1 MEWLLLLLLS
11 SAAAGV
17 VAYFFRDNAQDVS
30 SVSPKE
36 KEQESKKKLIE
47 QENLENLGARSSP
60 QLPEAKQKIRFSVE
74 KSDLEKFKDYIKKV
88 PSPIQPEVIQ
98 TDDLKK
104 TLQDVKQDRY
114 RKKKPLKVTYTT
126 DEIIPRMS
134 PFSRHRRPLQNA
146 EKFVE
151 EQKAKE
157 ALSIYER
164 LLKRIPDEE
173 IKQKIQK
180 NIDDIK
186 RWLLGLDEDE
196 ETIEFPE
203 IIIPLT
209 AQTVA
214 IEKFNEGLK
223 QISEDIARE
232 IAKAFSDGIK
242 DIKATLNVSDAKIE
256 VKEIKA
262 QQFNAEAKEIKSKK
276 FLVGESNIVGSDTG
290 AGSVIEAK
298 EVRAEKLSVGGAG
311 GVGDGAGGGGA
322 GGIGADRVIE
332 AKEVRAD
339 KLSVGG
345 AGGVGDGAGG
355 GGAGG
360 IGADRVIEAKEV
372 RADKLSV
379 GGAGG
384 VGDGAGGGGAGG
396 IGADRVIEAK
406 EVRADKLS
414 VGGAGGV
421 GDGAGGGG
429 AGGIGAGRVIEAKE
443 VRADKLS
450 VGGAGGV
457 GDGAGGGGAGGIGAG
472 RVIEAKEVRADK
484 LSVGG
489 AGGVGDGAGG
499 GGAGGI
505 GADRV
510 IEAKEVRADKLSVGG
525 AGGVGDGAGGG
536 GAGGIG
542 ADRVIEAKEVRA
554 DKLSVG
560 GAGGVGD
567 GAGGGGA
574 GGIGAGRVIEAKEV
588 RADKLSV
595 GGAGGVG
602 DGAGGGGA
610 GGIGAGR
617 VIEAKE
623 VRADKLSVGGA
634 GGVGDG
640 AGGGG
645 AGGIGAGRVI
655 EAKEVRADKLSVG
668 GAGGI
673 RTGKKEETQTSIE
686 KKEIIISR
694 SKEPEEL
701 SPKAPHTV
709 YYIVPSFVR
718 KIPKTI
724 QKQKGIPEIEQAEIP
739 LPIGPKVP
747 TRPEE
752 YFQSILTK
760 EGFQFDEEGNLITD
774 GWTDK
779 DFDREWEKY
788 KHLPLIDRR
797 SGLDRRKEFDFDPS
811 RPDRRSGEDR
821 RKINLFEEREKF
833 LEKYLKHLERKEILE
848 KYKDFQNNKEL
859 SVYETPETKENIVIS
874 IPPSAEELGLEEL
887 EEIELPEPISEKF
900 EDLQESIKTIQI
912 DVEPISDEI
921 VKEEKSEVEITP
933 SITSG
938 TLDSEK
944 LEEQEEIE
952 LEELNLPEAESQE
965 NDMLSLEIPEIEPI
979 EIQETT
985 QEPEKEGIPYSKVE
999 IIEPPINLEEL
1010 NLPDPEEIIVEEL
1023 EQKSFPSMPQQEYPQ
1038 PLQEQQEQTEA
1049 LQKPEKPEE
1058 IIVEELEQ
1066 KSFPSMP
1073 QHEYPQ
1079 PLQEQQEQTEALQ
1092 KPEKPEEGMPQ
1103 PQEPSLEPKQEQL
1116 SEGVEELDFP
1126 DVPEAPEKKGP
1137 VQEIRG
1143 VLELK
1148 PPDEDDAPFLTL
1160 TYDFS
1165 KIPDSFQLSKN
1176 YHTLEYVYYKYKPL
1190 LIKAQEFARRKM
1202 LKNALNY
1209 YRMIKSQNIPP
1220 EFKRM
1225 INRNIQDITDYIEKF
1240 MMSRTND

>member
-1 MEWLLLLLLS
+1 MVISSQLKNMEWLLLLLLS
-11 SAAAGV
+11 SAAAGA

-232 IAKAFSDGIK
+232 IAKAFADGIK

-256 VKEIKA
+256 AKEIKA
-262 QQFNAEAKEIKSKK
+262 QQFNAEAKEIKSEK

-290 AGSVIEAK
+290 ADRVIEAK
-298 EVRAEKLSVGGAG
+298 EVRAEKLRVGGAG

-332 AKEVRAD
+332 AKEVRAEKLSVGGAGGGGSGGIGADRVIEAKEVRAD
-339 KLSVGG
+339 KLRVGGAGGVGGGAGGIGAGRVIEAKEVRAEKLRVGGAGGVGGGAGGGGAGGIGADRVIEAKEVRAEKLRVGGAGGVGGGAGGGGAGGIGADRVIEAKEVRAEKLRVGG

-355 GGAGG
+355 GGSGG

-384 VGDGAGGGGAGG
+384 
-396 IGADRVIEAK
+396 I
-406 EVRADKLS
+406 S
-414 VGGAGGV
+414 
-421 GDGAGGGG
+421 
-429 AGGIGAGRVIEAKE
+429 
-443 VRADKLS
+443 
-450 VGGAGGV
+450 
-457 GDGAGGGGAGGIGAG
+457 
-472 RVIEAKEVRADK
+472 
-484 LSVGG
+484 
-489 AGGVGDGAGG
+489 
-499 GGAGGI
+499 
-505 GADRV
+505 
-510 IEAKEVRADKLSVGG
+510 
-525 AGGVGDGAGGG
+525 
-536 GAGGIG
+536 
-542 ADRVIEAKEVRA
+542 
-554 DKLSVG
+554 
-560 GAGGVGD
+560 
-567 GAGGGGA
+567 
-574 GGIGAGRVIEAKEV
+574 
-588 RADKLSV
+588 
-595 GGAGGVG
+595 
-602 DGAGGGGA
+602 
-610 GGIGAGR
+610 
-617 VIEAKE
+617 
-623 VRADKLSVGGA
+623 
-634 GGVGDG
+634 
-640 AGGGG
+640 
-645 AGGIGAGRVI
+645 
-655 EAKEVRADKLSVG
+655 
-668 GAGGI
+668 
-673 RTGKKEETQTSIE
+673 TGKKEETQTSIE

-747 TRPEE
+747 TMPEE

-921 VKEEKSEVEITP
+921 EKEEKSEVEITP

-985 QEPEKEGIPYSKVE
+985 QEPEKEGIPYPKVE

-1023 EQKSFPSMPQQEYPQ
+1023 EQKSFPSMPQQ
-1038 PLQEQQEQTEA
+1038 
-1049 LQKPEKPEE
+1049 
-1058 IIVEELEQ
+1058 
-1066 KSFPSMP
+1066 
-1073 QHEYPQ
+1073 EYPQ

>member
-11 SAAAGV
+11 SAAAGA

-126 DEIIPRMS
+126 DEIIPRTS

-256 VKEIKA
+256 AKEIKA
-262 QQFNAEAKEIKSKK
+262 QQFNAEAKEIKSEK
-276 FLVGESNIVGSDTG
+276 FLVGESNIVGSDIG
-290 AGSVIEAK
+290 ADNVIEAK

-311 GVGDGAGGGGA
+311 GVGDGAGGGGS
-322 GGIGADRVIE
+322 GGIGAGGVIE
-332 AKEVRAD
+332 AKEVRAE

-345 AGGVGDGAGG
+345 AV
-355 GGAGG
+355 GG
-360 IGADRVIEAKEV
+360 I
-372 RADKLSV
+372 S
-379 GGAGG
+379 
-384 VGDGAGGGGAGG
+384 
-396 IGADRVIEAK
+396 
-406 EVRADKLS
+406 
-414 VGGAGGV
+414 
-421 GDGAGGGG
+421 
-429 AGGIGAGRVIEAKE
+429 
-443 VRADKLS
+443 
-450 VGGAGGV
+450 
-457 GDGAGGGGAGGIGAG
+457 
-472 RVIEAKEVRADK
+472 
-484 LSVGG
+484 
-489 AGGVGDGAGG
+489 
-499 GGAGGI
+499 
-505 GADRV
+505 
-510 IEAKEVRADKLSVGG
+510 
-525 AGGVGDGAGGG
+525 
-536 GAGGIG
+536 
-542 ADRVIEAKEVRA
+542 
-554 DKLSVG
+554 
-560 GAGGVGD
+560 
-567 GAGGGGA
+567 
-574 GGIGAGRVIEAKEV
+574 
-588 RADKLSV
+588 
-595 GGAGGVG
+595 
-602 DGAGGGGA
+602 
-610 GGIGAGR
+610 
-617 VIEAKE
+617 
-623 VRADKLSVGGA
+623 
-634 GGVGDG
+634 
-640 AGGGG
+640 
-645 AGGIGAGRVI
+645 
-655 EAKEVRADKLSVG
+655 
-668 GAGGI
+668 
-673 RTGKKEETQTSIE
+673 TGKKEETQTSIE

-921 VKEEKSEVEITP
+921 EKEEKSEVEITP

-1049 LQKPEKPEE
+1049 LQ
-1058 IIVEELEQ
+1058 
-1066 KSFPSMP
+1066 
-1073 QHEYPQ
+1073 
-1079 PLQEQQEQTEALQ
+1079 
-1092 KPEKPEEGMPQ
+1092 KPEEGMPQ

>member
-11 SAAAGV
+11 SAAAGA

-47 QENLENLGARSSP
+47 QENLENLGARSIP

-256 VKEIKA
+256 AKEIKA
-262 QQFNAEAKEIKSKK
+262 QQFNAEAKEIKSEK
-276 FLVGESNIVGSDTG
+276 FLVGESNIVGSDIG
-290 AGSVIEAK
+290 ADRVIEAK

-311 GVGDGAGGGGA
+311 GVGDGAGGGGS
-322 GGIGADRVIE
+322 GGIGAGGVIE
-332 AKEVRAD
+332 AKEVRAE

-345 AGGVGDGAGG
+345 AV
-355 GGAGG
+355 
-360 IGADRVIEAKEV
+360 
-372 RADKLSV
+372 
-379 GGAGG
+379 
-384 VGDGAGGGGAGG
+384 
-396 IGADRVIEAK
+396 
-406 EVRADKLS
+406 
-414 VGGAGGV
+414 
-421 GDGAGGGG
+421 
-429 AGGIGAGRVIEAKE
+429 
-443 VRADKLS
+443 
-450 VGGAGGV
+450 
-457 GDGAGGGGAGGIGAG
+457 
-472 RVIEAKEVRADK
+472 
-484 LSVGG
+484 
-489 AGGVGDGAGG
+489 
-499 GGAGGI
+499 
-505 GADRV
+505 
-510 IEAKEVRADKLSVGG
+510 
-525 AGGVGDGAGGG
+525 
-536 GAGGIG
+536 
-542 ADRVIEAKEVRA
+542 
-554 DKLSVG
+554 
-560 GAGGVGD
+560 
-567 GAGGGGA
+567 
-574 GGIGAGRVIEAKEV
+574 
-588 RADKLSV
+588 
-595 GGAGGVG
+595 
-602 DGAGGGGA
+602 
-610 GGIGAGR
+610 
-617 VIEAKE
+617 
-623 VRADKLSVGGA
+623 
-634 GGVGDG
+634 
-640 AGGGG
+640 
-645 AGGIGAGRVI
+645 
-655 EAKEVRADKLSVG
+655 
-668 GAGGI
+668 GGI

-921 VKEEKSEVEITP
+921 EKEEKSEVEITS

-938 TLDSEK
+938 TLDPEK

-1023 EQKSFPSMPQQEYPQ
+1023 EQKSFPSMPQQ
-1038 PLQEQQEQTEA
+1038 
-1049 LQKPEKPEE
+1049 
-1058 IIVEELEQ
+1058 
-1066 KSFPSMP
+1066 
-1073 QHEYPQ
+1073 EYPQ

>member
-47 QENLENLGARSSP
+47 QENLENLGARSIP

-74 KSDLEKFKDYIKKV
+74 KSDLVKFKDYIKKV

-126 DEIIPRMS
+126 DEIIPRTS

-232 IAKAFSDGIK
+232 IAKAFADGIK

-256 VKEIKA
+256 AKEIKA
-262 QQFNAEAKEIKSKK
+262 QQFNAEAKEIKSEK

-290 AGSVIEAK
+290 AGRVIEAK

-311 GVGDGAGGGGA
+311 GVGDGAGGGGSGGIGA
-322 GGIGADRVIE
+322 GRVIEAKEVRAEKLSVGGAGGVGDGAGSGGTGGIGADRVIE

-345 AGGVGDGAGG
+345 AGG
-355 GGAGG
+355 
-360 IGADRVIEAKEV
+360 I
-372 RADKLSV
+372 S
-379 GGAGG
+379 
-384 VGDGAGGGGAGG
+384 
-396 IGADRVIEAK
+396 
-406 EVRADKLS
+406 
-414 VGGAGGV
+414 
-421 GDGAGGGG
+421 
-429 AGGIGAGRVIEAKE
+429 
-443 VRADKLS
+443 
-450 VGGAGGV
+450 
-457 GDGAGGGGAGGIGAG
+457 
-472 RVIEAKEVRADK
+472 
-484 LSVGG
+484 
-489 AGGVGDGAGG
+489 
-499 GGAGGI
+499 
-505 GADRV
+505 
-510 IEAKEVRADKLSVGG
+510 
-525 AGGVGDGAGGG
+525 
-536 GAGGIG
+536 
-542 ADRVIEAKEVRA
+542 
-554 DKLSVG
+554 
-560 GAGGVGD
+560 
-567 GAGGGGA
+567 
-574 GGIGAGRVIEAKEV
+574 
-588 RADKLSV
+588 
-595 GGAGGVG
+595 
-602 DGAGGGGA
+602 
-610 GGIGAGR
+610 
-617 VIEAKE
+617 
-623 VRADKLSVGGA
+623 
-634 GGVGDG
+634 
-640 AGGGG
+640 
-645 AGGIGAGRVI
+645 
-655 EAKEVRADKLSVG
+655 
-668 GAGGI
+668 
-673 RTGKKEETQTSIE
+673 TGKKEETQTSIE

-921 VKEEKSEVEITP
+921 EKEEKSEVEITS

-938 TLDSEK
+938 TLDPEK

-1038 PLQEQQEQTEA
+1038 PLQEQKEQ
-1049 LQKPEKPEE
+1049 
-1058 IIVEELEQ
+1058 
-1066 KSFPSMP
+1066 S
-1073 QHEYPQ
+1073 
-1079 PLQEQQEQTEALQ
+1079 EALQ

>member
-11 SAAAGV
+11 SAAAGA

-164 LLKRIPDEE
+164 LLKRISDEE

-232 IAKAFSDGIK
+232 IAKAFADGIK

-256 VKEIKA
+256 AKEIKA
-262 QQFNAEAKEIKSKK
+262 QQFNAEAKEIKSEK
-276 FLVGESNIVGSDTG
+276 FLVGESNIVGSDIG
-290 AGSVIEAK
+290 ADRVIEAK

-311 GVGDGAGGGGA
+311 GVGDGAGGGGSGGSGA
-322 GGIGADRVIE
+322 DNVIEAKEVRAEKLSVGGAGGVGGGAGGGGSGGIGADRVIE
-332 AKEVRAD
+332 AKEVRAE

-355 GGAGG
+355 GGSGG
-360 IGADRVIEAKEV
+360 IGADN
-372 RADKLSV
+372 
-379 GGAGG
+379 
-384 VGDGAGGGGAGG
+384 
-396 IGADRVIEAK
+396 
-406 EVRADKLS
+406 
-414 VGGAGGV
+414 
-421 GDGAGGGG
+421 
-429 AGGIGAGRVIEAKE
+429 
-443 VRADKLS
+443 
-450 VGGAGGV
+450 
-457 GDGAGGGGAGGIGAG
+457 
-472 RVIEAKEVRADK
+472 
-484 LSVGG
+484 
-489 AGGVGDGAGG
+489 
-499 GGAGGI
+499 
-505 GADRV
+505 
-510 IEAKEVRADKLSVGG
+510 
-525 AGGVGDGAGGG
+525 
-536 GAGGIG
+536 
-542 ADRVIEAKEVRA
+542 
-554 DKLSVG
+554 
-560 GAGGVGD
+560 
-567 GAGGGGA
+567 
-574 GGIGAGRVIEAKEV
+574 
-588 RADKLSV
+588 
-595 GGAGGVG
+595 
-602 DGAGGGGA
+602 
-610 GGIGAGR
+610 
-617 VIEAKE
+617 
-623 VRADKLSVGGA
+623 
-634 GGVGDG
+634 
-640 AGGGG
+640 
-645 AGGIGAGRVI
+645 VI

-673 RTGKKEETQTSIE
+673 STGKKEETQTSIE

-921 VKEEKSEVEITP
+921 EKEEKSEVEITP

-985 QEPEKEGIPYSKVE
+985 QEPEKGGIPYSKVE

-1023 EQKSFPSMPQQEYPQ
+1023 EQKSFPSMPQQ
-1038 PLQEQQEQTEA
+1038 
-1049 LQKPEKPEE
+1049 
-1058 IIVEELEQ
+1058 
-1066 KSFPSMP
+1066 
-1073 QHEYPQ
+1073 EYPQ

>member
-1 MEWLLLLLLS
+1 VEQVVLVMEL
-11 SAAAGV
+11 AG
-17 VAYFFRDNAQDVS
+17 
-30 SVSPKE
+30 
-36 KEQESKKKLIE
+36 
-47 QENLENLGARSSP
+47 G
-60 QLPEAKQKIRFSVE
+60 
-74 KSDLEKFKDYIKKV
+74 
-88 PSPIQPEVIQ
+88 
-98 TDDLKK
+98 TGDD
-104 TLQDVKQDRY
+104 R
-114 RKKKPLKVTYTT
+114 
-126 DEIIPRMS
+126 
-134 PFSRHRRPLQNA
+134 
-146 EKFVE
+146 
-151 EQKAKE
+151 
-157 ALSIYER
+157 
-164 LLKRIPDEE
+164 
-173 IKQKIQK
+173 
-180 NIDDIK
+180 
-186 RWLLGLDEDE
+186 
-196 ETIEFPE
+196 
-203 IIIPLT
+203 
-209 AQTVA
+209 
-214 IEKFNEGLK
+214 
-223 QISEDIARE
+223 
-232 IAKAFSDGIK
+232 
-242 DIKATLNVSDAKIE
+242 
-256 VKEIKA
+256 
-262 QQFNAEAKEIKSKK
+262 
-276 FLVGESNIVGSDTG
+276 
-290 AGSVIEAK
+290 VIEAK

-332 AKEVRAD
+332 AKEVRAEKLSVGGAGGVGDGAGGGGSGGIGADRVIEAKEVRAD
-339 KLSVGG
+339 KVSVGG

-372 RADKLSV
+372 RAEKLSV

-384 VGDGAGGGGAGG
+384 VGDGAGGGGSGG

-421 GDGAGGGG
+421 
-429 AGGIGAGRVIEAKE
+429 
-443 VRADKLS
+443 S
-450 VGGAGGV
+450 
-457 GDGAGGGGAGGIGAG
+457 
-472 RVIEAKEVRADK
+472 
-484 LSVGG
+484 
-489 AGGVGDGAGG
+489 
-499 GGAGGI
+499 
-505 GADRV
+505 
-510 IEAKEVRADKLSVGG
+510 
-525 AGGVGDGAGGG
+525 
-536 GAGGIG
+536 
-542 ADRVIEAKEVRA
+542 
-554 DKLSVG
+554 
-560 GAGGVGD
+560 
-567 GAGGGGA
+567 
-574 GGIGAGRVIEAKEV
+574 
-588 RADKLSV
+588 
-595 GGAGGVG
+595 
-602 DGAGGGGA
+602 
-610 GGIGAGR
+610 
-617 VIEAKE
+617 
-623 VRADKLSVGGA
+623 
-634 GGVGDG
+634 
-640 AGGGG
+640 
-645 AGGIGAGRVI
+645 
-655 EAKEVRADKLSVG
+655 
-668 GAGGI
+668 
-673 RTGKKEETQTSIE
+673 TGKKEETQTSIE

-921 VKEEKSEVEITP
+921 EKEEKSEVEITPSITSGTLDSEKLEEQEEIELEELNLPEAESQENDMLSLEIPEIEPIEIQETTQEPEKEGIP

-1023 EQKSFPSMPQQEYPQ
+1023 EQKSFPSMPQQ
-1038 PLQEQQEQTEA
+1038 
-1049 LQKPEKPEE
+1049 
-1058 IIVEELEQ
+1058 
-1066 KSFPSMP
+1066 
-1073 QHEYPQ
+1073 EYPQ

>member
-47 QENLENLGARSSP
+47 QENLENLGARSIP

-74 KSDLEKFKDYIKKV
+74 KSDLVKFKDYIKKV

-126 DEIIPRMS
+126 DEIIPRTS

-256 VKEIKA
+256 AKEIKA
-262 QQFNAEAKEIKSKK
+262 QQFNAEAKEIKSEK
-276 FLVGESNIVGSDTG
+276 FLVGESNIVGSD
-290 AGSVIEAK
+290 
-298 EVRAEKLSVGGAG
+298 
-311 GVGDGAGGGGA
+311 
-322 GGIGADRVIE
+322 IGADRVIE

-345 AGGVGDGAGG
+345 AGG
-355 GGAGG
+355 
-360 IGADRVIEAKEV
+360 I
-372 RADKLSV
+372 S
-379 GGAGG
+379 
-384 VGDGAGGGGAGG
+384 
-396 IGADRVIEAK
+396 
-406 EVRADKLS
+406 
-414 VGGAGGV
+414 
-421 GDGAGGGG
+421 
-429 AGGIGAGRVIEAKE
+429 
-443 VRADKLS
+443 
-450 VGGAGGV
+450 
-457 GDGAGGGGAGGIGAG
+457 
-472 RVIEAKEVRADK
+472 
-484 LSVGG
+484 
-489 AGGVGDGAGG
+489 
-499 GGAGGI
+499 
-505 GADRV
+505 
-510 IEAKEVRADKLSVGG
+510 
-525 AGGVGDGAGGG
+525 
-536 GAGGIG
+536 
-542 ADRVIEAKEVRA
+542 
-554 DKLSVG
+554 
-560 GAGGVGD
+560 
-567 GAGGGGA
+567 
-574 GGIGAGRVIEAKEV
+574 
-588 RADKLSV
+588 
-595 GGAGGVG
+595 
-602 DGAGGGGA
+602 
-610 GGIGAGR
+610 
-617 VIEAKE
+617 
-623 VRADKLSVGGA
+623 
-634 GGVGDG
+634 
-640 AGGGG
+640 
-645 AGGIGAGRVI
+645 
-655 EAKEVRADKLSVG
+655 
-668 GAGGI
+668 
-673 RTGKKEETQTSIE
+673 TGKKEETQTSIE

-921 VKEEKSEVEITP
+921 EKEEKSEVEITS

-938 TLDSEK
+938 TLDPEK

-1038 PLQEQQEQTEA
+1038 PLQEQKEQ
-1049 LQKPEKPEE
+1049 
-1058 IIVEELEQ
+1058 
-1066 KSFPSMP
+1066 S
-1073 QHEYPQ
+1073 
-1079 PLQEQQEQTEALQ
+1079 EALQ

>member
-11 SAAAGV
+11 SAAAGA

-232 IAKAFSDGIK
+232 IAKAFADGIK

-256 VKEIKA
+256 AKEIKA
-262 QQFNAEAKEIKSKK
+262 QQFNAEAKEIKSEK

-290 AGSVIEAK
+290 AGRVIEAK

-311 GVGDGAGGGGA
+311 GVGDGAGSGGT

-345 AGGVGDGAGG
+345 AGG
-355 GGAGG
+355 
-360 IGADRVIEAKEV
+360 I
-372 RADKLSV
+372 S
-379 GGAGG
+379 
-384 VGDGAGGGGAGG
+384 
-396 IGADRVIEAK
+396 
-406 EVRADKLS
+406 
-414 VGGAGGV
+414 
-421 GDGAGGGG
+421 
-429 AGGIGAGRVIEAKE
+429 
-443 VRADKLS
+443 
-450 VGGAGGV
+450 
-457 GDGAGGGGAGGIGAG
+457 
-472 RVIEAKEVRADK
+472 
-484 LSVGG
+484 
-489 AGGVGDGAGG
+489 
-499 GGAGGI
+499 
-505 GADRV
+505 
-510 IEAKEVRADKLSVGG
+510 
-525 AGGVGDGAGGG
+525 
-536 GAGGIG
+536 
-542 ADRVIEAKEVRA
+542 
-554 DKLSVG
+554 
-560 GAGGVGD
+560 
-567 GAGGGGA
+567 
-574 GGIGAGRVIEAKEV
+574 
-588 RADKLSV
+588 
-595 GGAGGVG
+595 
-602 DGAGGGGA
+602 
-610 GGIGAGR
+610 
-617 VIEAKE
+617 
-623 VRADKLSVGGA
+623 
-634 GGVGDG
+634 
-640 AGGGG
+640 
-645 AGGIGAGRVI
+645 
-655 EAKEVRADKLSVG
+655 
-668 GAGGI
+668 
-673 RTGKKEETQTSIE
+673 TGKKEETQTSIE

-921 VKEEKSEVEITP
+921 EKEEKSEVEITP

-1023 EQKSFPSMPQQEYPQ
+1023 EQKSFPSMPQQ
-1038 PLQEQQEQTEA
+1038 
-1049 LQKPEKPEE
+1049 
-1058 IIVEELEQ
+1058 
-1066 KSFPSMP
+1066 
-1073 QHEYPQ
+1073 EYPQ

>member
-11 SAAAGV
+11 SAAAGA

-47 QENLENLGARSSP
+47 QENLENLGARSIP

-126 DEIIPRMS
+126 DEIIPRTS

-232 IAKAFSDGIK
+232 IAKAFADGIK

-256 VKEIKA
+256 AKEIKA
-262 QQFNAEAKEIKSKK
+262 QQFNAEAKEIKSEK
-276 FLVGESNIVGSDTG
+276 FLVGESNIVGSDIG
-290 AGSVIEAK
+290 ADRVIEAK

-311 GVGDGAGGGGA
+311 GVGDGAGGGGS

-345 AGGVGDGAGG
+345 AGGVVDGAGS

-360 IGADRVIEAKEV
+360 IGA
-372 RADKLSV
+372 S
-379 GGAGG
+379 
-384 VGDGAGGGGAGG
+384 
-396 IGADRVIEAK
+396 
-406 EVRADKLS
+406 
-414 VGGAGGV
+414 
-421 GDGAGGGG
+421 
-429 AGGIGAGRVIEAKE
+429 
-443 VRADKLS
+443 
-450 VGGAGGV
+450 
-457 GDGAGGGGAGGIGAG
+457 
-472 RVIEAKEVRADK
+472 
-484 LSVGG
+484 
-489 AGGVGDGAGG
+489 
-499 GGAGGI
+499 
-505 GADRV
+505 
-510 IEAKEVRADKLSVGG
+510 
-525 AGGVGDGAGGG
+525 
-536 GAGGIG
+536 
-542 ADRVIEAKEVRA
+542 
-554 DKLSVG
+554 
-560 GAGGVGD
+560 
-567 GAGGGGA
+567 
-574 GGIGAGRVIEAKEV
+574 
-588 RADKLSV
+588 
-595 GGAGGVG
+595 
-602 DGAGGGGA
+602 
-610 GGIGAGR
+610 
-617 VIEAKE
+617 
-623 VRADKLSVGGA
+623 
-634 GGVGDG
+634 
-640 AGGGG
+640 
-645 AGGIGAGRVI
+645 RVI

-673 RTGKKEETQTSIE
+673 NTGKKEETQTSIE

-921 VKEEKSEVEITP
+921 EKEEKSEVEITP

-1023 EQKSFPSMPQQEYPQ
+1023 EQKSFPSMPQQ
-1038 PLQEQQEQTEA
+1038 
-1049 LQKPEKPEE
+1049 
-1058 IIVEELEQ
+1058 
-1066 KSFPSMP
+1066 
-1073 QHEYPQ
+1073 EYPQ

>member
-1 MEWLLLLLLS
+1 MVISSQLKNMEWLLLLLLS
-11 SAAAGV
+11 SAAAGA
-17 VAYFFRDNAQDVS
+17 VAYFFRDNVQDVS
-30 SVSPKE
+30 TVSPKE
-36 KEQESKKKLIE
+36 KEQESKKELAE
-47 QENLENLGARSSP
+47 RENLENLGARSSP

-88 PSPIQPEVIQ
+88 PSPIQPEVIH

-126 DEIIPRMS
+126 DEIIPRTS

-232 IAKAFSDGIK
+232 IAKAFADGIK

-256 VKEIKA
+256 AKEIKA
-262 QQFNAEAKEIKSKK
+262 QQFNAEAKEIKSEK
-276 FLVGESNIVGSDTG
+276 FLVGESNIVGSDT
-290 AGSVIEAK
+290 
-298 EVRAEKLSVGGAG
+298 EV
-311 GVGDGAGGGGA
+311 DN
-322 GGIGADRVIE
+322 VIE

-345 AGGVGDGAGG
+345 AGGVGDGAGS

-360 IGADRVIEAKEV
+360 SGAGSVIEAKEV

-384 VGDGAGGGGAGG
+384 VGDGAGSGGAGG
-396 IGADRVIEAK
+396 SGADNVIEAK
-406 EVRADKLS
+406 EVRADRLS
-414 VGGAGGV
+414 VGGAGG
-421 GDGAGGGG
+421 
-429 AGGIGAGRVIEAKE
+429 GI
-443 VRADKLS
+443 S
-450 VGGAGGV
+450 
-457 GDGAGGGGAGGIGAG
+457 
-472 RVIEAKEVRADK
+472 
-484 LSVGG
+484 
-489 AGGVGDGAGG
+489 
-499 GGAGGI
+499 
-505 GADRV
+505 
-510 IEAKEVRADKLSVGG
+510 
-525 AGGVGDGAGGG
+525 
-536 GAGGIG
+536 
-542 ADRVIEAKEVRA
+542 
-554 DKLSVG
+554 
-560 GAGGVGD
+560 
-567 GAGGGGA
+567 
-574 GGIGAGRVIEAKEV
+574 
-588 RADKLSV
+588 
-595 GGAGGVG
+595 
-602 DGAGGGGA
+602 
-610 GGIGAGR
+610 
-617 VIEAKE
+617 
-623 VRADKLSVGGA
+623 
-634 GGVGDG
+634 
-640 AGGGG
+640 
-645 AGGIGAGRVI
+645 
-655 EAKEVRADKLSVG
+655 
-668 GAGGI
+668 
-673 RTGKKEETQTSIE
+673 TGKKEETQTSIE

-694 SKEPEEL
+694 SKKPEEL

-747 TRPEE
+747 ATPEE

-774 GWTDK
+774 GWTDR

-921 VKEEKSEVEITP
+921 EKEEKSEVEITP

-952 LEELNLPEAESQE
+952 LEELDLPEAESQE
-965 NDMLSLEIPEIEPI
+965 NDMLSLEISEIEPI
-979 EIQETT
+979 EIQGTT

-1023 EQKSFPSMPQQEYPQ
+1023 EQKSFPSMPQQ
-1038 PLQEQQEQTEA
+1038 
-1049 LQKPEKPEE
+1049 
-1058 IIVEELEQ
+1058 
-1066 KSFPSMP
+1066 
-1073 QHEYPQ
+1073 EYPQ

>member
-47 QENLENLGARSSP
+47 QENLENLGARSIP

-232 IAKAFSDGIK
+232 IAKAFADGIK

-256 VKEIKA
+256 AKEIKA
-262 QQFNAEAKEIKSKK
+262 QQFNAEAKEIKSEK

-290 AGSVIEAK
+290 AGRVIEAK

-311 GVGDGAGGGGA
+311 GVGDGAGSGG
-322 GGIGADRVIE
+322 
-332 AKEVRAD
+332 
-339 KLSVGG
+339 S
-345 AGGVGDGAGG
+345 
-355 GGAGG
+355 
-360 IGADRVIEAKEV
+360 
-372 RADKLSV
+372 
-379 GGAGG
+379 
-384 VGDGAGGGGAGG
+384 
-396 IGADRVIEAK
+396 
-406 EVRADKLS
+406 
-414 VGGAGGV
+414 
-421 GDGAGGGG
+421 
-429 AGGIGAGRVIEAKE
+429 GGIGAG
-443 VRADKLS
+443 
-450 VGGAGGV
+450 G
-457 GDGAGGGGAGGIGAG
+457 
-472 RVIEAKEVRADK
+472 
-484 LSVGG
+484 
-489 AGGVGDGAGG
+489 
-499 GGAGGI
+499 
-505 GADRV
+505 
-510 IEAKEVRADKLSVGG
+510 
-525 AGGVGDGAGGG
+525 
-536 GAGGIG
+536 
-542 ADRVIEAKEVRA
+542 
-554 DKLSVG
+554 
-560 GAGGVGD
+560 
-567 GAGGGGA
+567 
-574 GGIGAGRVIEAKEV
+574 
-588 RADKLSV
+588 
-595 GGAGGVG
+595 
-602 DGAGGGGA
+602 
-610 GGIGAGR
+610 
-617 VIEAKE
+617 
-623 VRADKLSVGGA
+623 
-634 GGVGDG
+634 
-640 AGGGG
+640 
-645 AGGIGAGRVI
+645 VI

-673 RTGKKEETQTSIE
+673 STGKKEETQTSIE

-779 DFDREWEKY
+779 DFDREWGKY

-921 VKEEKSEVEITP
+921 EKEEKSEVEITP

-985 QEPEKEGIPYSKVE
+985 QEPEKGGIPYSKVE

-1058 IIVEELEQ
+1058 
-1066 KSFPSMP
+1066 
-1073 QHEYPQ
+1073 
-1079 PLQEQQEQTEALQ
+1079 
-1092 KPEKPEEGMPQ
+1092 GMPQ
-1103 PQEPSLEPKQEQL
+1103 PQEPSMEPKQEQL

>member
-11 SAAAGV
+11 SAAAGA

-36 KEQESKKKLIE
+36 KEQESKKELAE
-47 QENLENLGARSSP
+47 QEDLENLGARSSP

-232 IAKAFSDGIK
+232 IAKAFADGIK

-256 VKEIKA
+256 AKEIKA
-262 QQFNAEAKEIKSKK
+262 QQFNAEAKEIKSEK

-290 AGSVIEAK
+290 ADRVIEAK

-311 GVGDGAGGGGA
+311 GVGDGAGGGGS

-332 AKEVRAD
+332 AKEVRA
-339 KLSVGG
+339 
-345 AGGVGDGAGG
+345 
-355 GGAGG
+355 
-360 IGADRVIEAKEV
+360 E
-372 RADKLSV
+372 
-379 GGAGG
+379 
-384 VGDGAGGGGAGG
+384 
-396 IGADRVIEAK
+396 
-406 EVRADKLS
+406 
-414 VGGAGGV
+414 
-421 GDGAGGGG
+421 
-429 AGGIGAGRVIEAKE
+429 
-443 VRADKLS
+443 
-450 VGGAGGV
+450 
-457 GDGAGGGGAGGIGAG
+457 
-472 RVIEAKEVRADK
+472 
-484 LSVGG
+484 
-489 AGGVGDGAGG
+489 
-499 GGAGGI
+499 
-505 GADRV
+505 
-510 IEAKEVRADKLSVGG
+510 
-525 AGGVGDGAGGG
+525 
-536 GAGGIG
+536 
-542 ADRVIEAKEVRA
+542 
-554 DKLSVG
+554 
-560 GAGGVGD
+560 
-567 GAGGGGA
+567 
-574 GGIGAGRVIEAKEV
+574 
-588 RADKLSV
+588 
-595 GGAGGVG
+595 
-602 DGAGGGGA
+602 
-610 GGIGAGR
+610 
-617 VIEAKE
+617 
-623 VRADKLSVGGA
+623 
-634 GGVGDG
+634 
-640 AGGGG
+640 
-645 AGGIGAGRVI
+645 
-655 EAKEVRADKLSVG
+655 KLSVG

-673 RTGKKEETQTSIE
+673 STGKKEETQTSIE

-921 VKEEKSEVEITP
+921 EKEEKSEVEITP
-933 SITSG
+933 SMTSG

-952 LEELNLPEAESQE
+952 LEELDLPEAESQE

-979 EIQETT
+979 EIQGTT
-985 QEPEKEGIPYSKVE
+985 QEPEKEGIPYSKIE

-1038 PLQEQQEQTEA
+1038 PLQEQQEQIEA
-1049 LQKPEKPEE
+1049 SQKPE
-1058 IIVEELEQ
+1058 EL
-1066 KSFPSMP
+1066 
-1073 QHEYPQ
+1073 
-1079 PLQEQQEQTEALQ
+1079 
-1092 KPEKPEEGMPQ
+1092 EEGMPQ
-1103 PQEPSLEPKQEQL
+1103 PQEPSMEPKQEQL

>member
-11 SAAAGV
+11 SAAAGA
-17 VAYFFRDNAQDVS
+17 VAYFFRDNVQDVS
-30 SVSPKE
+30 TVSPKE

-232 IAKAFSDGIK
+232 IAKAFADGIK

-256 VKEIKA
+256 AKEIKA
-262 QQFNAEAKEIKSKK
+262 QQFNAEAKEIKSEK

-290 AGSVIEAK
+290 AGSVIEAKEVRSDKLSVGGAGSGAGSGGAGGIGADNVIEAK

-311 GVGDGAGGGGA
+311 GVGDGAGGGGS

-339 KLSVGG
+339 RLSVGG
-345 AGGVGDGAGG
+345 SGG
-355 GGAGG
+355 G
-360 IGADRVIEAKEV
+360 I
-372 RADKLSV
+372 S
-379 GGAGG
+379 
-384 VGDGAGGGGAGG
+384 
-396 IGADRVIEAK
+396 
-406 EVRADKLS
+406 
-414 VGGAGGV
+414 
-421 GDGAGGGG
+421 
-429 AGGIGAGRVIEAKE
+429 
-443 VRADKLS
+443 
-450 VGGAGGV
+450 
-457 GDGAGGGGAGGIGAG
+457 
-472 RVIEAKEVRADK
+472 
-484 LSVGG
+484 
-489 AGGVGDGAGG
+489 
-499 GGAGGI
+499 
-505 GADRV
+505 
-510 IEAKEVRADKLSVGG
+510 
-525 AGGVGDGAGGG
+525 
-536 GAGGIG
+536 
-542 ADRVIEAKEVRA
+542 
-554 DKLSVG
+554 
-560 GAGGVGD
+560 
-567 GAGGGGA
+567 
-574 GGIGAGRVIEAKEV
+574 
-588 RADKLSV
+588 
-595 GGAGGVG
+595 
-602 DGAGGGGA
+602 
-610 GGIGAGR
+610 
-617 VIEAKE
+617 
-623 VRADKLSVGGA
+623 
-634 GGVGDG
+634 
-640 AGGGG
+640 
-645 AGGIGAGRVI
+645 
-655 EAKEVRADKLSVG
+655 
-668 GAGGI
+668 
-673 RTGKKEETQTSIE
+673 TGKKEETQTSIE

-694 SKEPEEL
+694 SKKPEEL

-747 TRPEE
+747 ATPEE

-760 EGFQFDEEGNLITD
+760 EGFQFDGEGNLITD

-797 SGLDRRKEFDFDPS
+797 SGIDRRKEFDFDPS

-833 LEKYLKHLERKEILE
+833 LEKYLKHLERKELLE

-921 VKEEKSEVEITP
+921 EKEEKSEVEITP

-1038 PLQEQQEQTEA
+1038 PLQEQQEQ
-1049 LQKPEKPEE
+1049 
-1058 IIVEELEQ
+1058 
-1066 KSFPSMP
+1066 S
-1073 QHEYPQ
+1073 
-1079 PLQEQQEQTEALQ
+1079 EALQ

>member
-11 SAAAGV
+11 SAAAGA

-47 QENLENLGARSSP
+47 RENLENLGARSIP

-126 DEIIPRMS
+126 DEIIPRTS

-256 VKEIKA
+256 AKEIKA
-262 QQFNAEAKEIKSKK
+262 QQFNAEAKEIKSEK

-290 AGSVIEAK
+290 AGRVIEAK

-311 GVGDGAGGGGA
+311 GVGDGAGGGGS
-322 GGIGADRVIE
+322 GGIGADN
-332 AKEVRAD
+332 
-339 KLSVGG
+339 
-345 AGGVGDGAGG
+345 
-355 GGAGG
+355 
-360 IGADRVIEAKEV
+360 
-372 RADKLSV
+372 
-379 GGAGG
+379 
-384 VGDGAGGGGAGG
+384 
-396 IGADRVIEAK
+396 
-406 EVRADKLS
+406 
-414 VGGAGGV
+414 
-421 GDGAGGGG
+421 
-429 AGGIGAGRVIEAKE
+429 
-443 VRADKLS
+443 
-450 VGGAGGV
+450 
-457 GDGAGGGGAGGIGAG
+457 
-472 RVIEAKEVRADK
+472 
-484 LSVGG
+484 
-489 AGGVGDGAGG
+489 
-499 GGAGGI
+499 
-505 GADRV
+505 
-510 IEAKEVRADKLSVGG
+510 
-525 AGGVGDGAGGG
+525 
-536 GAGGIG
+536 
-542 ADRVIEAKEVRA
+542 
-554 DKLSVG
+554 
-560 GAGGVGD
+560 
-567 GAGGGGA
+567 
-574 GGIGAGRVIEAKEV
+574 
-588 RADKLSV
+588 
-595 GGAGGVG
+595 
-602 DGAGGGGA
+602 
-610 GGIGAGR
+610 
-617 VIEAKE
+617 
-623 VRADKLSVGGA
+623 
-634 GGVGDG
+634 
-640 AGGGG
+640 
-645 AGGIGAGRVI
+645 VI

-673 RTGKKEETQTSIE
+673 STGKKEETQTSIE

-921 VKEEKSEVEITP
+921 EKEEKSEVEITP
-933 SITSG
+933 SRTSG

-985 QEPEKEGIPYSKVE
+985 QEPEKGGIPYSKVE

-1023 EQKSFPSMPQQEYPQ
+1023 EQKSFPSMPQQ
-1038 PLQEQQEQTEA
+1038 
-1049 LQKPEKPEE
+1049 
-1058 IIVEELEQ
+1058 
-1066 KSFPSMP
+1066 
-1073 QHEYPQ
+1073 EYPQ

>member
-11 SAAAGV
+11 SAAAGA

-256 VKEIKA
+256 AKEIKA
-262 QQFNAEAKEIKSKK
+262 QQFNAEAKEIKSEK

-290 AGSVIEAK
+290 AGRVIEAK

-311 GVGDGAGGGGA
+311 GVGDGAGGGGS
-322 GGIGADRVIE
+322 GGIGAGGVIE

-339 KLSVGG
+339 KV
-345 AGGVGDGAGG
+345 
-355 GGAGG
+355 
-360 IGADRVIEAKEV
+360 
-372 RADKLSV
+372 
-379 GGAGG
+379 
-384 VGDGAGGGGAGG
+384 
-396 IGADRVIEAK
+396 
-406 EVRADKLS
+406 
-414 VGGAGGV
+414 
-421 GDGAGGGG
+421 
-429 AGGIGAGRVIEAKE
+429 
-443 VRADKLS
+443 
-450 VGGAGGV
+450 
-457 GDGAGGGGAGGIGAG
+457 
-472 RVIEAKEVRADK
+472 
-484 LSVGG
+484 
-489 AGGVGDGAGG
+489 
-499 GGAGGI
+499 
-505 GADRV
+505 
-510 IEAKEVRADKLSVGG
+510 
-525 AGGVGDGAGGG
+525 
-536 GAGGIG
+536 
-542 ADRVIEAKEVRA
+542 
-554 DKLSVG
+554 
-560 GAGGVGD
+560 
-567 GAGGGGA
+567 
-574 GGIGAGRVIEAKEV
+574 
-588 RADKLSV
+588 
-595 GGAGGVG
+595 
-602 DGAGGGGA
+602 
-610 GGIGAGR
+610 
-617 VIEAKE
+617 
-623 VRADKLSVGGA
+623 
-634 GGVGDG
+634 
-640 AGGGG
+640 
-645 AGGIGAGRVI
+645 
-655 EAKEVRADKLSVG
+655 SVG

-673 RTGKKEETQTSIE
+673 STGKKEETQTSIE

-921 VKEEKSEVEITP
+921 EKEEKSEVEITP

-1023 EQKSFPSMPQQEYPQ
+1023 EQKSFPSMPQQ
-1038 PLQEQQEQTEA
+1038 
-1049 LQKPEKPEE
+1049 
-1058 IIVEELEQ
+1058 
-1066 KSFPSMP
+1066 
-1073 QHEYPQ
+1073 EYPQ

>member
-1 MEWLLLLLLS
+1 MVISSQLKNMEWLLLLLLS
-11 SAAAGV
+11 SAAAGA
-17 VAYFFRDNAQDVS
+17 VAYFFKDNAQDVS

-47 QENLENLGARSSP
+47 RENLENLGARSSP

-232 IAKAFSDGIK
+232 IAKVFSDGIK

-256 VKEIKA
+256 AKEIKA
-262 QQFNAEAKEIKSKK
+262 QQFNAEAKEIKSEK

-290 AGSVIEAK
+290 DDRVIEAK

-322 GGIGADRVIE
+322 GGIGAGRVIEAKEVRADKLSVGGSGGVGGGAGGGGAGGIGAGRVIE

-355 GGAGG
+355 DGAGG

-372 RADKLSV
+372 RAEKLSV
-379 GGAGG
+379 GG
-384 VGDGAGGGGAGG
+384 
-396 IGADRVIEAK
+396 
-406 EVRADKLS
+406 S
-414 VGGAGGV
+414 GGV

-457 GDGAGGGGAGGIGAG
+457 GDGAGG
-472 RVIEAKEVRADK
+472 D
-484 LSVGG
+484 
-489 AGGVGDGAGG
+489 
-499 GGAGGI
+499 GAGGI

-510 IEAKEVRADKLSVGG
+510 IEAKEVRA
-525 AGGVGDGAGGG
+525 
-536 GAGGIG
+536 
-542 ADRVIEAKEVRA
+542 E
-554 DKLSVG
+554 
-560 GAGGVGD
+560 
-567 GAGGGGA
+567 
-574 GGIGAGRVIEAKEV
+574 
-588 RADKLSV
+588 
-595 GGAGGVG
+595 
-602 DGAGGGGA
+602 
-610 GGIGAGR
+610 
-617 VIEAKE
+617 
-623 VRADKLSVGGA
+623 
-634 GGVGDG
+634 
-640 AGGGG
+640 
-645 AGGIGAGRVI
+645 
-655 EAKEVRADKLSVG
+655 KLSVG

-673 RTGKKEETQTSIE
+673 STGKKEETQTSIE

-694 SKEPEEL
+694 SIEPEEL

-760 EGFQFDEEGNLITD
+760 EGFQFDEEGNLITE

-811 RPDRRSGEDR
+811 RPDRRSAEDR

-921 VKEEKSEVEITP
+921 EKEEKSEVEITS

-1023 EQKSFPSMPQQEYPQ
+1023 EKKSFPSMPQQ
-1038 PLQEQQEQTEA
+1038 
-1049 LQKPEKPEE
+1049 
-1058 IIVEELEQ
+1058 
-1066 KSFPSMP
+1066 
-1073 QHEYPQ
+1073 EYPQ

>member
-11 SAAAGV
+11 SAAAGA

-47 QENLENLGARSSP
+47 QENLENLGARSSQ

-256 VKEIKA
+256 AKEIKA
-262 QQFNAEAKEIKSKK
+262 QQFNAEAKEIKSEK

-290 AGSVIEAK
+290 AGRVIEAK

-311 GVGDGAGGGGA
+311 GVGDGAGGGG
-322 GGIGADRVIE
+322 
-332 AKEVRAD
+332 
-339 KLSVGG
+339 S
-345 AGGVGDGAGG
+345 
-355 GGAGG
+355 
-360 IGADRVIEAKEV
+360 
-372 RADKLSV
+372 
-379 GGAGG
+379 
-384 VGDGAGGGGAGG
+384 
-396 IGADRVIEAK
+396 
-406 EVRADKLS
+406 
-414 VGGAGGV
+414 
-421 GDGAGGGG
+421 
-429 AGGIGAGRVIEAKE
+429 GGIGAGRVIEAKE

-457 GDGAGGGGAGGIGAG
+457 
-472 RVIEAKEVRADK
+472 
-484 LSVGG
+484 S
-489 AGGVGDGAGG
+489 
-499 GGAGGI
+499 
-505 GADRV
+505 
-510 IEAKEVRADKLSVGG
+510 
-525 AGGVGDGAGGG
+525 
-536 GAGGIG
+536 
-542 ADRVIEAKEVRA
+542 
-554 DKLSVG
+554 
-560 GAGGVGD
+560 
-567 GAGGGGA
+567 
-574 GGIGAGRVIEAKEV
+574 
-588 RADKLSV
+588 
-595 GGAGGVG
+595 
-602 DGAGGGGA
+602 
-610 GGIGAGR
+610 
-617 VIEAKE
+617 
-623 VRADKLSVGGA
+623 
-634 GGVGDG
+634 
-640 AGGGG
+640 
-645 AGGIGAGRVI
+645 
-655 EAKEVRADKLSVG
+655 
-668 GAGGI
+668 
-673 RTGKKEETQTSIE
+673 TGKKEETQTSIE

-921 VKEEKSEVEITP
+921 EKEEKSEVEITP

-985 QEPEKEGIPYSKVE
+985 QEPEKGGIPYSKVE

-1023 EQKSFPSMPQQEYPQ
+1023 EQKSFPSMPQQ
-1038 PLQEQQEQTEA
+1038 
-1049 LQKPEKPEE
+1049 
-1058 IIVEELEQ
+1058 
-1066 KSFPSMP
+1066 
-1073 QHEYPQ
+1073 EYPQ

>member
-1 MEWLLLLLLS
+1 MVISSQLKNMEWLLLLLLS
-11 SAAAGV
+11 SAAAGA

-30 SVSPKE
+30 SVSQKE

-126 DEIIPRMS
+126 DEIIPRIS

-232 IAKAFSDGIK
+232 IAKAFADGIK

-256 VKEIKA
+256 AKEIKA
-262 QQFNAEAKEIKSKK
+262 QQFNAEAKEIKSEK

-290 AGSVIEAK
+290 ADRVIEAK

-311 GVGDGAGGGGA
+311 GVGDGAGGGRS

-332 AKEVRAD
+332 AKEVRAE

-345 AGGVGDGAGG
+345 AGGVGGGAGG
-355 GGAGG
+355 GRSGG
-360 IGADRVIEAKEV
+360 IGADRVIE
-372 RADKLSV
+372 S
-379 GGAGG
+379 
-384 VGDGAGGGGAGG
+384 
-396 IGADRVIEAK
+396 
-406 EVRADKLS
+406 
-414 VGGAGGV
+414 
-421 GDGAGGGG
+421 
-429 AGGIGAGRVIEAKE
+429 
-443 VRADKLS
+443 
-450 VGGAGGV
+450 
-457 GDGAGGGGAGGIGAG
+457 
-472 RVIEAKEVRADK
+472 
-484 LSVGG
+484 
-489 AGGVGDGAGG
+489 
-499 GGAGGI
+499 
-505 GADRV
+505 
-510 IEAKEVRADKLSVGG
+510 
-525 AGGVGDGAGGG
+525 
-536 GAGGIG
+536 
-542 ADRVIEAKEVRA
+542 
-554 DKLSVG
+554 
-560 GAGGVGD
+560 
-567 GAGGGGA
+567 
-574 GGIGAGRVIEAKEV
+574 
-588 RADKLSV
+588 
-595 GGAGGVG
+595 
-602 DGAGGGGA
+602 
-610 GGIGAGR
+610 
-617 VIEAKE
+617 
-623 VRADKLSVGGA
+623 
-634 GGVGDG
+634 
-640 AGGGG
+640 
-645 AGGIGAGRVI
+645 
-655 EAKEVRADKLSVG
+655 KEVRADKLSVG

-673 RTGKKEETQTSIE
+673 STGKKEETQTSIE

-752 YFQSILTK
+752 YFQSILIK

-779 DFDREWEKY
+779 DFDREWGKY

-921 VKEEKSEVEITP
+921 EKEEKSEVEITP

-1023 EQKSFPSMPQQEYPQ
+1023 EQKSFPSMPQQ
-1038 PLQEQQEQTEA
+1038 
-1049 LQKPEKPEE
+1049 
-1058 IIVEELEQ
+1058 
-1066 KSFPSMP
+1066 
-1073 QHEYPQ
+1073 EYPQ

>member
-11 SAAAGV
+11 SAAAGA

-256 VKEIKA
+256 AKEIKA
-262 QQFNAEAKEIKSKK
+262 QQFNAEAKEIKSEK
-276 FLVGESNIVGSDTG
+276 FLVGESNIVGSD
-290 AGSVIEAK
+290 
-298 EVRAEKLSVGGAG
+298 
-311 GVGDGAGGGGA
+311 
-322 GGIGADRVIE
+322 IGADRVIE

-345 AGGVGDGAGG
+345 AGG
-355 GGAGG
+355 
-360 IGADRVIEAKEV
+360 I
-372 RADKLSV
+372 S
-379 GGAGG
+379 
-384 VGDGAGGGGAGG
+384 
-396 IGADRVIEAK
+396 
-406 EVRADKLS
+406 
-414 VGGAGGV
+414 
-421 GDGAGGGG
+421 
-429 AGGIGAGRVIEAKE
+429 
-443 VRADKLS
+443 
-450 VGGAGGV
+450 
-457 GDGAGGGGAGGIGAG
+457 
-472 RVIEAKEVRADK
+472 
-484 LSVGG
+484 
-489 AGGVGDGAGG
+489 
-499 GGAGGI
+499 
-505 GADRV
+505 
-510 IEAKEVRADKLSVGG
+510 
-525 AGGVGDGAGGG
+525 
-536 GAGGIG
+536 
-542 ADRVIEAKEVRA
+542 
-554 DKLSVG
+554 
-560 GAGGVGD
+560 
-567 GAGGGGA
+567 
-574 GGIGAGRVIEAKEV
+574 
-588 RADKLSV
+588 
-595 GGAGGVG
+595 
-602 DGAGGGGA
+602 
-610 GGIGAGR
+610 
-617 VIEAKE
+617 
-623 VRADKLSVGGA
+623 
-634 GGVGDG
+634 
-640 AGGGG
+640 
-645 AGGIGAGRVI
+645 
-655 EAKEVRADKLSVG
+655 
-668 GAGGI
+668 
-673 RTGKKEETQTSIE
+673 TGKKEETQTSIE

-921 VKEEKSEVEITP
+921 EKEEKSEVEITS

-938 TLDSEK
+938 TLDPEK

-1023 EQKSFPSMPQQEYPQ
+1023 EQKSFPSMPQQ
-1038 PLQEQQEQTEA
+1038 
-1049 LQKPEKPEE
+1049 
-1058 IIVEELEQ
+1058 
-1066 KSFPSMP
+1066 
-1073 QHEYPQ
+1073 EYPQ

>member
-11 SAAAGV
+11 SAAAGA

-74 KSDLEKFKDYIKKV
+74 KSDLVKFKDYIKKV

-256 VKEIKA
+256 AKEIKA
-262 QQFNAEAKEIKSKK
+262 QQFNAEAKEIKSEK

-290 AGSVIEAK
+290 AGRVIEAK

-311 GVGDGAGGGGA
+311 GVGDGAGGGG
-322 GGIGADRVIE
+322 
-332 AKEVRAD
+332 
-339 KLSVGG
+339 S
-345 AGGVGDGAGG
+345 
-355 GGAGG
+355 
-360 IGADRVIEAKEV
+360 
-372 RADKLSV
+372 
-379 GGAGG
+379 
-384 VGDGAGGGGAGG
+384 
-396 IGADRVIEAK
+396 
-406 EVRADKLS
+406 
-414 VGGAGGV
+414 
-421 GDGAGGGG
+421 
-429 AGGIGAGRVIEAKE
+429 GGIGAGRVIEAKE
-443 VRADKLS
+443 VRAEKLS

-457 GDGAGGGGAGGIGAG
+457 GDGAG
-472 RVIEAKEVRADK
+472 
-484 LSVGG
+484 S
-489 AGGVGDGAGG
+489 

-510 IEAKEVRADKLSVGG
+510 T
-525 AGGVGDGAGGG
+525 
-536 GAGGIG
+536 
-542 ADRVIEAKEVRA
+542 
-554 DKLSVG
+554 
-560 GAGGVGD
+560 
-567 GAGGGGA
+567 
-574 GGIGAGRVIEAKEV
+574 
-588 RADKLSV
+588 
-595 GGAGGVG
+595 
-602 DGAGGGGA
+602 
-610 GGIGAGR
+610 
-617 VIEAKE
+617 
-623 VRADKLSVGGA
+623 
-634 GGVGDG
+634 
-640 AGGGG
+640 
-645 AGGIGAGRVI
+645 

-673 RTGKKEETQTSIE
+673 STGKKEETQTSIE

-921 VKEEKSEVEITP
+921 EKEEKSEVEITS

-938 TLDSEK
+938 TLDPEK

-1023 EQKSFPSMPQQEYPQ
+1023 EQKSFPSMPQQ
-1038 PLQEQQEQTEA
+1038 
-1049 LQKPEKPEE
+1049 
-1058 IIVEELEQ
+1058 
-1066 KSFPSMP
+1066 
-1073 QHEYPQ
+1073 EYPQ

>member
-1 MEWLLLLLLS
+1 MVISSQLKNMEWLLLLLLS
-11 SAAAGV
+11 SAAAGA

-47 QENLENLGARSSP
+47 QENLGARSSP

-104 TLQDVKQDRY
+104 TLQDVKQVRY

-232 IAKAFSDGIK
+232 IAKAFADGIK

-256 VKEIKA
+256 AKEIKA
-262 QQFNAEAKEIKSKK
+262 QQFNAEAKEIKSEK

-290 AGSVIEAK
+290 AGGVIEAK

-311 GVGDGAGGGGA
+311 GVGDGAGGGGS
-322 GGIGADRVIE
+322 GGIGAGGVIE

-345 AGGVGDGAGG
+345 T
-355 GGAGG
+355 GG
-360 IGADRVIEAKEV
+360 I
-372 RADKLSV
+372 S
-379 GGAGG
+379 
-384 VGDGAGGGGAGG
+384 
-396 IGADRVIEAK
+396 
-406 EVRADKLS
+406 
-414 VGGAGGV
+414 
-421 GDGAGGGG
+421 
-429 AGGIGAGRVIEAKE
+429 
-443 VRADKLS
+443 
-450 VGGAGGV
+450 
-457 GDGAGGGGAGGIGAG
+457 
-472 RVIEAKEVRADK
+472 
-484 LSVGG
+484 
-489 AGGVGDGAGG
+489 
-499 GGAGGI
+499 
-505 GADRV
+505 
-510 IEAKEVRADKLSVGG
+510 
-525 AGGVGDGAGGG
+525 
-536 GAGGIG
+536 
-542 ADRVIEAKEVRA
+542 
-554 DKLSVG
+554 
-560 GAGGVGD
+560 
-567 GAGGGGA
+567 
-574 GGIGAGRVIEAKEV
+574 
-588 RADKLSV
+588 
-595 GGAGGVG
+595 
-602 DGAGGGGA
+602 
-610 GGIGAGR
+610 
-617 VIEAKE
+617 
-623 VRADKLSVGGA
+623 
-634 GGVGDG
+634 
-640 AGGGG
+640 
-645 AGGIGAGRVI
+645 
-655 EAKEVRADKLSVG
+655 
-668 GAGGI
+668 
-673 RTGKKEETQTSIE
+673 TGKKEETQTSIE

-921 VKEEKSEVEITP
+921 EKEEKSEVEITP

-1023 EQKSFPSMPQQEYPQ
+1023 EQKSFPSMPKQ
-1038 PLQEQQEQTEA
+1038 
-1049 LQKPEKPEE
+1049 
-1058 IIVEELEQ
+1058 
-1066 KSFPSMP
+1066 
-1073 QHEYPQ
+1073 EYPQ